1 MASTSEKGHAKNVAN
16 LKTLTLFCI
25 GMGAEYQPTNPN
37 LSIAAQTAKHNISKT
52 KNYAVAIEKDP
63 FDRVEGERM
72 ILFKP
77 LKKLSTRVLAAV
89 TISGATQT
97 VIDDATTIN
106 RKIQGK
112 RADNTPPPPATPT
125 GGATTTQIS
134 VSQQSYDMQ
143 VEHLF
148 ALKQLITNEPNYN
161 PNETDLQTTTIDTL
175 HTTLDTIN
183 DAVKTD
189 YIPYQNAMTARD
201 LELYHPETG
210 IVQLAK
216 KIKTYI
222 KSVYSAS
229 SPQYQQANA
238 IQFRTI
244 KS

>member
-1 MASTSEKGHAKNVAN
+1 
-16 LKTLTLFCI
+16 
-25 GMGAEYQPTNPN
+25 
-37 LSIAAQTAKHNISKT
+37 
-52 KNYAVAIEKDP
+52 
-63 FDRVEGERM
+63 
-72 ILFKP
+72 
-77 LKKLSTRVLAAV
+77 
-89 TISGATQT
+89 
-97 VIDDATTIN
+97 
-106 RKIQGK
+106 
-112 RADNTPPPPATPT
+112 
-125 GGATTTQIS
+125 
-134 VSQQSYDMQ
+134 MQ